1 MTRPYTRTKQVQT
14 TMRPADVDRLDA
26 LADQLGMSRA
36 NLIHEAILE
45 KLNDLPRA
53 LTWQCCGVSANEPHL
68 PSCYAFPPAQAKPD
82 DELARVERLQK
93 EIRDLRAQREALR

>member
-26 LADQLGMSRA
+26 LADQLAMSRA

-45 KLNDLPRA
+45 KLNQL
-53 LTWQCCGVSANEPHL
+53 
-68 PSCYAFPPAQAKPD
+68 AFPADADIQRKLTRVEELNQRPD

>member
-26 LADQLGMSRA
+26 LADQLAMSRA

-45 KLNDLPRA
+45 KLNKPTEDVERRRVEEYQAELRRLRA
-53 LTWQCCGVSANEPHL
+53 L
-68 PSCYAFPPAQAKPD
+68 
-82 DELARVERLQK
+82 R
-93 EIRDLRAQREALR
+93 